1 VIGIDTNVLVRAF
14 AEKRDAEAATA
25 AREFLLGLTPD
36 DPGFIA
42 QVTMA
47 ELYWVLFRTYG
58 YSRRDCLAVVR
69 GLLETE
75 SMEFDDGEGVVRALT
90 LAEDGADFADALIQ
104 GAMELF
110 GVSET
115 VTFDRAAARKLG
127 WRLLD
132 EAAGVT

>member
-14 AEKRDAEAATA
+14 AEKEDAEAAAA

-36 DPGFIA
+36 DPGFIP
-42 QVTMA
+42 QITMA
-47 ELYWVLFRTYG
+47 EFYWVLSRSYG
-58 YSRRDCLAVVR
+58 YSRRDCLAVIR

-75 SMEFDDGEGVVRALT
+75 SMEFDDGEGVVRALS

-110 GVSET
+110 GVAET
-115 VTFDRAAARKLG
+115 VTFDRAAAEKLG
-127 WRLLD
+127 WRLLGD
-132 EAAGVT
+132 AH

>member
-14 AEKRDAEAATA
+14 AEKEDAEASAA

-36 DPGFIA
+36 DPGFIT
-42 QVTMA
+42 QITMA
-47 ELYWVLFRTYG
+47 ELYWVLARSYG
-58 YSRRDCLAVVR
+58 YARRDCLAVIR

-75 SMEFDDGEGVVRALT
+75 SMEFDDGEGMVRALS

-110 GVSET
+110 GVAET
-115 VTFDRAAARKLG
+115 VTFDRAAAEKLG
-127 WRLLD
+127 WRLLGD
-132 EAAGVT
+132 AY

>member
-14 AEKRDAEAATA
+14 AEKRDAKAAAA
-25 AREFLLGLTPD
+25 AREFLLSLTPD

-58 YSRRDCLAVVR
+58 YSRRDCLAVIR

-132 EAAGVT
+132 EAGRVN